1 MPTVLD
7 GLNGNHLEGHVLVCV
22 LNNLKRRRIIVFI
35 ATRQRDEWW
44 GKNFECCRSFGDEVR
59 GKIFAG

>member
-22 LNNLKRRRIIVFI
+22 LNNLKCRRIIVFI
-35 ATRQRDEWW
+35 ATRQRDE
-44 GKNFECCRSFGDEVR
+44 GYHRHGVVGQEF
-59 GKIFAG
+59 